1 MLQIKDPQPTLS
13 LYDLQR
19 VEVTQQ
25 WLPWSSQEPG
35 PPLWNAPRSHQRAPN
50 VKNAPGI
57 LARSPFSFVCR
68 GCCFF
73 LRPNADKAIHIKSK
87 AWRGTRGTFFMTHK
101 NIYFGRVA
109 FFLSSLC
116 WLDSLVCLV
125 LAS

>member
-25 WLPWSSQEPG
+25 WLPCSSQEPG

-57 LARSPFSFVCR
+57 LARSHSRSFAVAVASSS
-68 GCCFF
+68 F
-73 LRPNADKAIHIKSK
+73 PNADKAIHIKSEARD
-87 AWRGTRGTFFMTHK
+87 AW
-101 NIYFGRVA
+101 
-109 FFLSSLC
+109 
-116 WLDSLVCLV
+116 DV
-125 LAS
+125 LYDA